1 VKGTSAEMPRSARR
15 HARAEA
21 AAWIVRL
28 HGPHRTPELETAFRQ
43 WLAENKEN
51 AREFERVTEVWD
63 SARGI
68 PAAGMARLG
77 NWSAA
82 SVRPREG
89 VAPLW
94 GLAKVAV
101 ALVVCVLPVWLA
113 YLHWSADVYRT
124 GVGEERLV
132 RLHDGSRISLNSN
145 TRIEVKFSNTQR
157 HVTLTNGE
165 AYFEAAHDAARPFV
179 VSAGG
184 HDVTALGTSFLI
196 RYEADKTA
204 VTLVDG
210 KVTVS
215 NATPPPVTTPTDT
228 NIPSAPA
235 ARPTARVAEGL
246 VTLTPGERIVLA
258 RNTPPAVD
266 SPHIDVVTAW
276 RRGEVI
282 LDKTELHEA
291 VAEMNRYEDTK
302 LVLDSPEAGH
312 LKISGIYHTGDGAG
326 FARTIAKLYQLR
338 ITQKNNEIHFS
349 ASRPGTGGDP
359 DTSTP

>member
-1 VKGTSAEMPRSARR
+1 
-15 HARAEA
+15 
-21 AAWIVRL
+21 
-28 HGPHRTPELETAFRQ
+28 LETALRQ

-68 PAAGMARLG
+68 SAAGMTRLG
-77 NWSAA
+77 NWRAA
-82 SVRPREG
+82 SVRPQED

-94 GLAKVAV
+94 GLAKVAI
-101 ALVVCVLPVWLA
+101 ALVVGGLPVGLA

-145 TRIEVKFSNTQR
+145 TRVEVKLSNTQR
-157 HVTLTNGE
+157 HVKLTSGE

-196 RYEADKTA
+196 RYEADRTA

-210 KVTVS
+210 KITVS
-215 NATPPPVTTPTDT
+215 NATPPVTTPTDT

-291 VAEMNRYEDTK
+291 VAEINRYEDTK
-302 LVLDSPEAGH
+302 LVLDSPETGR
-312 LKISGIYHTGDGAG
+312 LKISGIYRTGDGAG
-326 FARTIAKLYQLR
+326 FARTIARLYQLR

-349 ASRPGTGGDP
+349 ASRSGTGMDP
-359 DTSTP
+359 ANSTP